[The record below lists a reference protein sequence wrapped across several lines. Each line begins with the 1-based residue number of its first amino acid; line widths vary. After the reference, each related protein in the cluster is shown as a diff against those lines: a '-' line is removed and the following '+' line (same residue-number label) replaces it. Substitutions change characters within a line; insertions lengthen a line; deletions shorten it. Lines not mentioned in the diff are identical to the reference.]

1 MRLKPIS
8 ARTVTIG
15 YTVALLII
23 ASLSMASHIV
33 LEYGLKS
40 DEGSAA
46 IINKSGRQRMLSQ
59 RIASLAIQYR
69 QGDASV
75 NDDLNSA
82 IGEFETAHDFM
93 VTTLQAGS
101 LSDDNQRQLQEIFFN
116 LPHPLDAQV
125 HSFVS
130 DARGLMQ
137 LSPGSAA
144 IDPLLSRML
153 ADARVPLLNTLNA
166 VVTIEQRESE
176 QRIVRL
182 EHIQWSILSIV
193 LVTLFVEATVIFR
206 PMIRRTIEYTAEL
219 LRLATTDS
227 LTGALN
233 RRSFFEKCTN
243 EIARSRR
250 LGIPAC
256 MLMVDLDHFKKI
268 NDTYGHAAGD
278 DALAAVG
285 AAFRQTL
292 RSIDI
297 WGRLGGE
304 EFGIFL
310 SETNFSEAAIMAER
324 LRACVDA
331 ISIQHGQHRI
341 RLTVSI
347 GCTTL
352 PQEAGELDEV
362 LRAADQLMYQAKQS
376 GRNRVVLDARAG
388 AGDIS

>member
-8 ARTVTIG
+8 ARTMTIG

-219 LRLATTDS
+219 LRLATTD
-227 LTGALN
+227 
-233 RRSFFEKCTN
+233 
-243 EIARSRR
+243 
-250 LGIPAC
+250 
-256 MLMVDLDHFKKI
+256 
-268 NDTYGHAAGD
+268 
-278 DALAAVG
+278 
-285 AAFRQTL
+285 
-292 RSIDI
+292 
-297 WGRLGGE
+297 
-304 EFGIFL
+304 
-310 SETNFSEAAIMAER
+310 
-324 LRACVDA
+324 
-331 ISIQHGQHRI
+331 
-341 RLTVSI
+341 
-347 GCTTL
+347 
-352 PQEAGELDEV
+352 
-362 LRAADQLMYQAKQS
+362 
-376 GRNRVVLDARAG
+376 
-388 AGDIS
+388 